1 MARAAAAALETA
13 ALLAGLVWHGMEGM
27 RIWRELKSRQT
38 LADSSVVLVKR
49 RELFHGTCG
58 NHIIA
63 RFNIKSNVH
72 VLKPEFDNCGI
83 YENSNKVASIASFC
97 VAELP
102 QNHKFPVS
110 KDVYNKG

>member
-27 RIWRELKSRQT
+27 RIWRELKSPQT
-38 LADSSVVLVKR
+38 LADSSVLSFCEVKR

-63 RFNIKSNVH
+63 RFHIKSNVH
-72 VLKPEFDNCGI
+72 VIKTELDNYGI
-83 YENSNKVASIASFC
+83 YENSNKVVSIASFC

-102 QNHKFPVS
+102 QSHKYPIS
-110 KDVYNKG
+110 KEVQ